1 MCSLT
6 GMCSLTTP
14 GGQDREVDEVA
25 RRPPGPMGASQGAFF
40 RFFCLNSMLS

>member
-25 RRPPGPMGASQGAFF
+25 RRPPGPMGTSQGAFF
-40 RFFCLNSMLS
+40 CFNLTLI